1 MSQGGNRGSVLL
13 QSIGVT
19 LAALLVIG
27 AVLAL
32 VWVLTA

>member
-13 QSIGVT
+13 QSVGVT

-32 VWVLTA
+32 VWVLSA

>member
-1 MSQGGNRGSVLL
+1 MSRNDSRGSVLL

-32 VWVLTA
+32 VWVLSA